1 MCAEEARSRVLAFFD
16 APVTEYTVVFTH
28 NATGALKL
36 VGEAFPFGRDSTFVL
51 GTDSH
56 NSVNGIRQFALAK
69 GALLAYISST
79 LVGGVDEAEAKVSK
93 FLFQQGLPLIISRR
107 ASCWPTG
114 PGREGLVHR
123 ACSH

>member
-16 APVTEYTVVFTH
+16 APVTEYAVVFTH

-36 VGEAFPFGRDSTFVL
+36 VGEAFPFNRDSTFVL

-56 NSVNGIRQFALAK
+56 NSVNGIRQFALVK

-79 LVGGVDEAEAKVSK
+79 SVGGVDEAEAKVPTL
-93 FLFQQGLPLIISRR
+93 LFRQGRTLIIYCR
-107 ASCWPTG
+107 AS
-114 PGREGLVHR
+114 
-123 ACSH
+123 